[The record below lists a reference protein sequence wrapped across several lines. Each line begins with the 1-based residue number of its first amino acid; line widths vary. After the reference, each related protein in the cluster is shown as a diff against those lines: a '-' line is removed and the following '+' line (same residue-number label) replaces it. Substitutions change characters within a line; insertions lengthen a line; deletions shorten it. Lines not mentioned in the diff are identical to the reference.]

1 MYSNFHEDYKVL
13 PVFEIISNKVM
24 KNTEKVQND
33 PNNETK
39 SSESLIANNETKPS
53 ENFEKSLINKLLEKN
68 DEIKVL

>member
-33 PNNETK
+33 PNNETE
-39 SSESLIANNETKPS
+39 SSLTNN
-53 ENFEKSLINKLLEKN
+53 
-68 DEIKVL
+68 

>member
-1 MYSNFHEDYKVL
+1 MRTTKFL
-13 PVFEIISNKVM
+13 PVFEIISNKVR

-39 SSESLIANNETKPS
+39 SNNETKTS
-53 ENFEKSLINKLLEKN
+53 ETFDKSLINKLLENN